1 MLRLQDI
8 PLVLRT
14 WLQATPKTPLVCQ
27 WDRGPLSL
35 NLFQAST
42 SVAPE
47 NVVAQE
53 TMSAQCARDTWLRHS
68 DCTDWAGLDCCAP
81 RFVLTRSRCA

>member
-1 MLRLQDI
+1 MLRLQGM

-14 WLQATPKTPLVCQ
+14 WLLATPKAPLVCQ

-35 NLFQAST
+35 SLFQAST
-42 SVAPE
+42 SVAPG

-53 TMSAQCARDTWLRHS
+53 TMSAQCARDTWLRR
-68 DCTDWAGLDCCAP
+68 TDQAGLDCCAP
-81 RFVLTRSRCA
+81 HFVLTRSRCA